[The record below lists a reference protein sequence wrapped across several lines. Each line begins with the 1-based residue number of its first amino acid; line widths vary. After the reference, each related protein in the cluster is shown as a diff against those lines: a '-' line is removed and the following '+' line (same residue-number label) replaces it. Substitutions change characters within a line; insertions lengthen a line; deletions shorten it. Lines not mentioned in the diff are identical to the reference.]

1 MSTNRTRELW
11 RDRST
16 GESFVVE
23 REDDRVLAAEG
34 PVDPATSLDELGQ
47 AWSAPTDGRVAA
59 FTSLATDLERR
70 RGDFERRPLPA
81 S

>member
-1 MSTNRTRELW
+1 VSTNRTRELW
-11 RDRST
+11 QDRAS

-23 REDDRVLAAEG
+23 VEGDRVLAADG
-34 PVDPATSLDELGQ
+34 PVDPDRLTEVWR
-47 AWSAPTDGRVAA
+47 AWIAPTDGRAAA

-70 RGDFERRPLPA
+70 RPEFERRPLP